1 MSHVW
6 TIMLS
11 FGNEEYW
18 TEGEEE
24 PQEQCQALENINAW
38 LKADEVRKYG
48 PLADLTI
55 HATGNDV
62 GMSAN
67 LYGGGFKRMNIEK
80 LVEVIKNQEWLDPAS
95 VQLFIKGEEEE
106 KFTLLTLG
114 EL

>member
-1 MSHVW
+1 
-6 TIMLS
+6 
-11 FGNEEYW
+11 
-18 TEGEEE
+18 
-24 PQEQCQALENINAW
+24 
-38 LKADEVRKYG
+38 
-48 PLADLTI
+48 
-55 HATGNDV
+55 
-62 GMSAN
+62 MSAN

>member
-1 MSHVW
+1 MSYVW

-38 LKADEVRKYG
+38 LTADEARKYG
-48 PLADLTI
+48 PLIDLTTC
-55 HATGNDV
+55 ATGNNV

-80 LVEVIKNQEWLDPAS
+80 LVEVIKNQKWHDPAS

-106 KFTLLTLG
+106 KFTLLTLE